1 MASPLS
7 VKVDVD
13 SGYFGSQ
20 RFASCP
26 ARSTILLKHETSGVE
41 HDPRSPDQTDPA
53 KKNEQN
59 EGYEGYEAHGVLS
72 SHEHRNPQHR
82 R

>member
-1 MASPLS
+1 LILVILGANALQ
-7 VKVDVD
+7 V
-13 SGYFGSQ
+13 
-20 RFASCP
+20 AA